1 MKNILIM
8 LISTLV
14 LTSTAFAK
22 ERKKISPEHVSE
34 VTKVLEVNEKLHM
47 AFFKYD
53 GSEVEKFSK
62 ELESSLGSI
71 SNTEVSKLLTFAKNK
86 LKEIQSSKSKEEN
99 YQSYHIVSMALIHV
113 VNTYDIGGDYN
124 AYSCPMVKKKWLQNS
139 SKLAKVHNPY
149 AAMMPH
155 CGSQDTKF

>member
-1 MKNILIM
+1 
-8 LISTLV
+8 
-14 LTSTAFAK
+14 
-22 ERKKISPEHVSE
+22 
-34 VTKVLEVNEKLHM
+34 M